1 VTPEIGSR
9 GRALAALAGVAVL
22 LVVLP
27 SVSHTAAAQATPDPD
42 GPSREEPGAAND
54 PDPADDAGATP
65 PVLQPPA
72 PSVILSGGVTASLP
86 SAAEAWSTWR
96 YGRDGA
102 NKRVDDTAS
111 HLRISGAGRTTDGL
125 AIDFSLALVV
135 PDLRTGIDATGPATE
150 ALASVWARRDRG
162 ATEPDLTWGLAW
174 RGGHEP
180 RGAGLKLEVTSV
192 VEADHT
198 SERRGGV
205 TTDTTRSLVHG
216 TMELSLPCLRSVAP
230 VRTLCRTETL
240 RGTF

>member
-1 VTPEIGSR
+1 VTPEIGST
-9 GRALAALAGVAVL
+9 GSALAALASLAVL
-22 LVVLP
+22 LVVFA
-27 SVSHTAAAQATPDPD
+27 SVGHTAAAQATPDPE
-42 GPSREEPGAAND
+42 GAAREEPGVAND
-54 PDPADDAGATP
+54 PDPVDDAGPTP
-65 PVLQPPA
+65 PVPQPPA
-72 PSVILSGGVTASLP
+72 PSVMLSGGAIASLP

-102 NKRVDDTAS
+102 NKRIDDSAS
-111 HLRISGAGRTTDGL
+111 HLRITGAGRTTDGL
-125 AIDFSLALVV
+125 AIDFSLALAVA
-135 PDLRTGIDATGPATE
+135 DLHTGTYAEGPATE

-162 ATEPDLTWGLAW
+162 ATEPDVTWGLAW
-174 RGGHEP
+174 RGGREP

-192 VEADHT
+192 VEVDHT

-205 TTDTTRSLVHG
+205 TIDSTRSFVHG